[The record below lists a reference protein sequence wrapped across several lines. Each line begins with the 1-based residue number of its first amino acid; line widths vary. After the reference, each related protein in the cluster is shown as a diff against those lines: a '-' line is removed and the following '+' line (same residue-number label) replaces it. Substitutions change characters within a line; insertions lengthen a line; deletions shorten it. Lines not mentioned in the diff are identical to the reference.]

1 MHNQCYCQGNIGS
14 PTVAWL
20 KEEKTAASTNKENV
34 ISFAVVSQQIYI
46 VQTGVWT
53 VKNQT
58 KTIVLYLW

>member
-1 MHNQCYCQGNIGS
+1 M
-14 PTVAWL
+14 T
-20 KEEKTAASTNKENV
+20 KRKKTSALTNEENV

-46 VQTGVWT
+46 VQTDVWT